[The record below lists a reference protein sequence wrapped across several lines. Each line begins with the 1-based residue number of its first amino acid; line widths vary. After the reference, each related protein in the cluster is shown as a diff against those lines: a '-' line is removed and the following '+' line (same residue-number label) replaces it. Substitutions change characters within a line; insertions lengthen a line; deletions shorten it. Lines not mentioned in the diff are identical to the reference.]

1 MTSSVPSVAEYVVN
15 RLADLGIDR
24 VFGVPGDYS
33 FPFDDAIEASDRVQW
48 IVCANELNAAYAADG
63 YARING
69 TSILSTTYGV
79 GELSAINGVMGS
91 KSQRLPVF
99 HIVGAPSTQIQRQ
112 RLITHHTLGDGVFNN
127 FKVASELA
135 CCVSANLTPDNVIE
149 EMERVIREALR
160 LSAPAYISV
169 PMDLGKMPIIGTPVK
184 GLPLSRIKRN
194 QSDPASLDDA
204 LDFIVGK
211 IQVSKNIV
219 ALPTQFT
226 SNYGVADVVLQFLNK
241 SNIPFALT
249 PMDKGLISESH
260 PNYLGIYNGMNSS
273 PSILKKVVEGADLIL
288 DIGGVVF
295 EDFNTAFW
303 TDDVA
308 SVKHLILGDQFVR
321 MGDTIFTGVTLKD
334 VVTGLA
340 GKLGAVS
347 TSITVGSKSIL
358 PLLGSST
365 DPTCSDNFY
374 PRLQRLLKSG
384 DVLVVETG
392 TCVLHTTPML
402 LPDGVG
408 FQTQTLWGSIGW
420 ATPAAEGI
428 CMANKHGRTILVT
441 GDGSHQLTANEI
453 GVMGRYG
460 IKPIIFVLNNNIF
473 GVENVLS
480 EIGPSY
486 DELAKWNYAQ
496 IPAAMGCDSWF
507 SAKVATV
514 AELDVAI
521 ERANTFDGA
530 SYIEVMIP
538 ASESQPLPLSVQ
550 NQIYKTNIPGK
561 ASA

>member
-1 MTSSVPSVAEYVVN
+1 MVTATPTVAEYVVN

-33 FPFDDAIEASDRVQW
+33 FPFDDAIEACDRLQW

-69 TSILSTTYGV
+69 VSILSTTYGV
-79 GELSAINGVMGS
+79 GELSALNGVMGARA
-91 KSQRLPVF
+91 QRLPIF

-112 RLITHHTLGDGVFNN
+112 GLITHHTLGDGVFNN
-127 FKVASELA
+127 FKAASESA

-160 LSAPAYISV
+160 ISAPAYISV
-169 PMDLGKMPIIGTPVK
+169 PMDLGKMPVIGKPVK
-184 GLPLSRIKRN
+184 GVPLSQIKRTH
-194 QSDPASLDDA
+194 SDPAA
-204 LDFIVGK
+204 LEAAIDFVIGK
-211 IQVSKNIV
+211 MQASNNTI
-219 ALPTQFT
+219 ALPTQFVA
-226 SNYGVADVVLQFLNK
+226 NYGLTTALLNFLNASK
-241 SNIPFALT
+241 LSFATT
-249 PMDKGLISESH
+249 PMDKGVLSESH
-260 PNYLGIYNGMNSS
+260 PGYLGIYSGMGSS
-273 PSILKKVVEGADLIL
+273 PVDLKATVEGADLVL
-288 DIGGVVF
+288 DLGGVVF
-295 EDFNTAFW
+295 EDFNTTFW
-303 TDDVA
+303 TDNIA
-308 SVKHLILGDQFVR
+308 STKLIVLGDQFVR
-321 MGDTIFTGVTLKD
+321 MGSAIFTGVTLGD
-334 VVTGLA
+334 MLEGLT
-340 GKLGAVS
+340 KRVGASSNLPVKS
-347 TSITVGSKSIL
+347 SQSVMPIVGAA
-358 PLLGSST
+358 T
-365 DPTCSDNFY
+365 DPTSSDNFY
-374 PRLQRLLKSG
+374 PRLQSILKSG

-392 TCVLHTTPML
+392 TCVMHTTPML

-420 ATPAAEGI
+420 ATPAAEGV
-428 CMANKHGRTILVT
+428 CMANKKGRTILVT

-496 IPAAMGCDSWF
+496 IPAAMGCDTWF
-507 SAKVATV
+507 AARVSTV
-514 AELDVAI
+514 AQLDAAI
-521 ERANTFDGA
+521 KKANAYDGA

-538 ASESQPLPLSVQ
+538 ASESQPIPLNVQ

-561 ASA
+561 T